1 MHEPTACM
9 TYTPAGQV
17 IKRTVASDMANWYA
31 GNVHGV
37 KYMCAGCALEHA
49 ARVTC
54 LPPLR

>member
-37 KYMCAGCALEHA
+37 KYMCAGCA
-49 ARVTC
+49 
-54 LPPLR
+54 